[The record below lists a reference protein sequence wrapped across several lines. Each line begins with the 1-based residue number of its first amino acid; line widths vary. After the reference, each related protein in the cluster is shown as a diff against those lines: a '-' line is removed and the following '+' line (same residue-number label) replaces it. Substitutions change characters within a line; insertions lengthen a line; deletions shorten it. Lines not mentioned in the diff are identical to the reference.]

1 MKNFIS
7 VHNQET
13 LQSVDVTVNYFTQI
27 SETAAT
33 FPHTLKLRSALTTRK
48 SIFRVMCQIK
58 AFADN
63 VWKNSGIKWY
73 AGLLTIKHT

>member
-1 MKNFIS
+1 MNNFIS
-7 VHNQET
+7 VYNQET
-13 LQSVDVTVNYFTQI
+13 LQSGAHVTVNYFTQI

-33 FPHTLKLRSALTTRK
+33 FPPTLRSALTTRK

-73 AGLLTIKHT
+73 VGLLTIKHT